1 MGIRDKYKPEE
12 SKLRCV
18 LTNKR
23 VSCSNDTIGKVDKNT
38 GYHNICSEGAKS
50 FNRQHSYEDTFNL
63 SDGDDVIGPKSSISE
78 GAVMIQAEAKGT
90 LSVEPEFDL
99 SLAVYSA
106 NETIKAIRAGAYHP
120 NDFIGPCIHYCMPG
134 QDRSLQVSEDP
145 LVFDLSK

>member
-1 MGIRDKYKPEE
+1 MVWGIVAGAAISTVGSIIGGNKAANAAAQGDE
-12 SKLRCV
+12 S
-18 LTNKR
+18 
-23 VSCSNDTIGKVDKNT
+23 ST
-38 GYHNICSEGAKS
+38 GQSTS
-50 FNRQHSYEDTFNL
+50 T

-134 QDRSLQVSEDP
+134 QVRSLQVSEDP

>member
-1 MGIRDKYKPEE
+1 
-12 SKLRCV
+12 
-18 LTNKR
+18 
-23 VSCSNDTIGKVDKNT
+23 
-38 GYHNICSEGAKS
+38 
-50 FNRQHSYEDTFNL
+50 
-63 SDGDDVIGPKSSISE
+63 
-78 GAVMIQAEAKGT
+78 MIQAEAKGT

-134 QDRSLQVSEDP
+134 QVRSLQVSEDP